1 MNAIMPKLTLN
12 NGIAL
17 DAVGF
22 GVYRSAPAETTV
34 AVEMALANGY
44 RLIDT
49 AAAYRNE
56 TEVGAALA
64 QSGVDRAELFITT
77 KLWVDDYGYD
87 SALRAF
93 DASMARLG
101 LDVLDLYLLHQPLP
115 SDFEATVASW
125 QALQT
130 LYEQG
135 RVRAI
140 GVSNFST
147 AELSELLA
155 RTDVVPAVNQIQVHP
170 YFSEPELRSFNLEN
184 GILTEAWSPIGG
196 VTRYWKHGSG
206 TAPKDPLHD
215 PVIVGI
221 AAEHHK
227 TPAQVILRWE
237 IQLGIC
243 VIPKSVTPKRIAENI
258 DLFDFSLSAEEL
270 SNINALDTGIRSG
283 PEPDTIT
290 RS

>member
-1 MNAIMPKLTLN
+1 MNAIMPKLTLT
-12 NGIAL
+12 NGVVL

-34 AVEMALANGY
+34 AVETALANGY

-115 SDFEATVASW
+115 SDFEATIASW
-125 QALQT
+125 RALQT

-155 RTDVVPAVNQIQVHP
+155 RSDVVPAVNQIQVHP

-196 VTRYWKHGSG
+196 VTRYWKQGSG
-206 TAPKDPLHD
+206 PAPKDPLHD

>member
-1 MNAIMPKLTLN
+1 MTAIMPMLTLN
-12 NGIAL
+12 NDVAIPAL
-17 DAVGF
+17 GF
-22 GVYRSAPAETTV
+22 GVYRNPPARTTV
-34 AVEMALANGY
+34 SVETALANGY

-49 AAAYRNE
+49 AAAYGNE
-56 TEVGAALA
+56 AEVGSALS
-64 QSGVDRAELFITT
+64 QSGIDRAELFITT

-93 DASMARLG
+93 DASLAKLG
-101 LDVLDLYLLHQPLP
+101 LDSLDLYLLHQPLP
-115 SDFEATVASW
+115 SDFDATVAAY

-140 GVSNFST
+140 GVSNFET
-147 AELSELLA
+147 GQLAELLA

-170 YFSEPELRSFNLEN
+170 YFSEPGVRAFNQEN

-196 VTRYWKHGSG
+196 VNRYWTDAAGM
-206 TAPKDPLHD
+206 KDPLQD
-215 PVIVGI
+215 PVITALAVKY
-221 AAEHHK
+221 HK
-227 TPAQVILRWE
+227 TPAQVILRWH

-243 VIPKSVTPKRIAENI
+243 AIPKSVTPKRIAENI
-258 DLFDFSLSAEEL
+258 DIFDFALTEAEL
-270 SNINALDTGIRSG
+270 SDISALDTGIRGG
-283 PEPDTIT
+283 PNPQDIA

>member
-1 MNAIMPKLTLN
+1 MKAIMPRLTLN
-12 NGIAL
+12 NGVSV

-22 GVYRSAPAETTV
+22 GVYRSPPAETTV
-34 AVEMALANGY
+34 AVETALANGY

-49 AAAYRNE
+49 AAAYHNE

-115 SDFEATVASW
+115 SSFEATVTSY
-125 QALQT
+125 QALEA
-130 LYEQG
+130 LYRQG

-140 GVSNFST
+140 GVCNFST
-147 AELSELLA
+147 RELSELMS

-170 YFSEPELRSFNLEN
+170 YFSEPELRSFNLES

-196 VTRYWKHGSG
+196 VTRYWQHSSG

-215 PVIVGI
+215 PVIVRI
-221 AAEHHK
+221 AASHHK

-243 VIPKSVTPKRIAENI
+243 VIPKSVNPKRIAENI
-258 DLFDFSLSAEEL
+258 DLFDFSLSAAEL
-270 SNINALDTGIRSG
+270 SDINALDTGIRTG
-283 PEPDTIT
+283 PDPDKIT

>member
-12 NGIAL
+12 NGVVL

-22 GVYRSAPAETTV
+22 GVYRNPPAQTTV
-34 AVEMALANGY
+34 AVETALANGY

-115 SDFEATVASW
+115 SDFEATIASY

-140 GVSNFST
+140 GVSNFSVR
-147 AELSELLA
+147 ELSELMA

-170 YFSEPELRSFNLEN
+170 YFSEPALRAFNLEN

-196 VTRYWKHGSG
+196 VTRYWDHGSG
-206 TAPKDPLHD
+206 AGPKDPLHD
-215 PVIVGI
+215 PAIVAI
-221 AAEHHK
+221 AAAHHK

-258 DLFDFSLSAEEL
+258 DLFDFSLSAAEL
-270 SNINALDTGIRSG
+270 SDISALDTGIRSG
-283 PEPDTIT
+283 PDPDTIA

>member
-1 MNAIMPKLTLN
+1 MSAIMPRLSLN
-12 NGIAL
+12 NGVSMDAL
-17 DAVGF
+17 GF
-22 GVYRSAPAETTV
+22 GVYRNPPAQTAV
-34 AVEMALANGY
+34 AVETALANGY

-56 TEVGAALA
+56 TEVGAALS

-101 LDVLDLYLLHQPLP
+101 LDVLGLYLLHQPLP
-115 SDFEATVASW
+115 SDFDATIASY

-140 GVSNFST
+140 GVSNFGT
-147 AELSELLA
+147 EELAELIA

-170 YFSEPELRSFNLEN
+170 CFSEPELRAINLEH
-184 GILTEAWSPIGG
+184 GILTQAWSPIGG
-196 VTRYWKHGSG
+196 VTRYWDHGAG
-206 TAPKDPLHD
+206 PAPKDPLHH
-215 PVIVGI
+215 PAVTAI
-221 AAEHHK
+221 AAAHHK

-243 VIPKSVTPKRIAENI
+243 VIPKSVNPKRIAENI
-258 DLFDFSLSAEEL
+258 DIFDFSLSAVEL
-270 SNINALDTGIRSG
+270 ADIGALDTGIRPG
-283 PEPDTIT
+283 PDPDSIT

>member
-1 MNAIMPKLTLN
+1 MNAIMPRLTLN
-12 NGIAL
+12 NGVAM

-22 GVYRSAPAETTV
+22 GVYRSAPAETAV
-34 AVEMALANGY
+34 AVETALANGY

-56 TEVGAALA
+56 AEVGAALSE
-64 QSGVDRAELFITT
+64 SGVDRAELFITT
-77 KLWVDDYGYD
+77 KLWVEDYGYD

-115 SDFEATVASW
+115 SGFEATIASYR
-125 QALQT
+125 ALQT
-130 LYEQG
+130 LYEQA

-140 GVSNFST
+140 GVSNFTT

-170 YFSEPELRSFNLEN
+170 YFSQPYLRSFNLER

-196 VTRYWKHGSG
+196 VIRYRNHGSG
-206 TAPKDPLHD
+206 TAGKDPLHD
-215 PVIVGI
+215 PVLLDI
-221 AAEHHK
+221 AAAHHK
-227 TPAQVILRWE
+227 TAAQVILRWE
-237 IQLGIC
+237 IQLGMC
-243 VIPKSVTPKRIAENI
+243 VIPKSVTPRRIAENI
-258 DLFDFSLSAEEL
+258 DLFDFSLSAGEL
-270 SNINALDTGIRSG
+270 SRISALDTGIRSG
-283 PEPDTIT
+283 PDPHAIT
-290 RS
+290 R